1 MNSLA
6 VNSSNKS
13 TEDLLKMWQENEMI
27 SINNMDEI
35 EQSYQEIE
43 ETEECWIYL
52 HFFKITDNQQRM
64 EILHRIQEMKVED
77 KVIGLRLKITHQ
89 NQEGTD
95 QIIDW
100 IQSHLPN
107 LSMIWVFDY
116 LDNVD
121 NSIHNQIIKL
131 IDRAHLFEI
140 AV

>member
-52 HFFKITDNQQRM
+52 HFFKITDNQGLQQGTLVRV
-64 EILHRIQEMKVED
+64 ILGFRD
-77 KVIGLRLKITHQ
+77 
-89 NQEGTD
+89 D
-95 QIIDW
+95 
-100 IQSHLPN
+100 
-107 LSMIWVFDY
+107 
-116 LDNVD
+116 
-121 NSIHNQIIKL
+121 
-131 IDRAHLFEI
+131 
-140 AV
+140 